1 MPFTISPD
9 HLFHQRFCP
18 SLHLHYKNFF
28 ATMAS
33 ADFCFV
39 FNALALAHTAASV
52 KKQISYGKLIVPPI

>member
-1 MPFTISPD
+1 MPFTISSD
-9 HLFHQRFCP
+9 HPFIKDSA

-39 FNALALAHTAASV
+39 FIALALAHTAASV
-52 KKQISYGKLIVPPI
+52 KKQISHSKLIATPI